1 LRSTEWEAFN
11 IFDRIFA
18 NNDILGLAL
27 NAYTIRNEVIQHN
40 IANVDTPDF
49 KKKVVDFERAFAA
62 ALDDSK
68 RTGRLDIKR
77 AEPKIRVINENFNYR
92 LDGNNVD
99 IDLEMV
105 DLYQNGV
112 KYDVVTSS
120 IINNY
125 KKINLVVTGR

>member
-1 LRSTEWEAFN
+1 MRSTEWEAFN